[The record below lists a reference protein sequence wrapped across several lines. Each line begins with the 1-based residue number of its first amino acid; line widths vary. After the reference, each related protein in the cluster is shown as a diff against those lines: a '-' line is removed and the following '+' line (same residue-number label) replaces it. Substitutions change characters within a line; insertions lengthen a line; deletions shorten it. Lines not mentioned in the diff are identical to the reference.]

1 MENGS
6 AGLFVYKAYLITGF
20 LQIYHYDF
28 VFELYQSS
36 YTVSKHRELLVCMVV
51 DNSLKTS
58 WLLQPEAKFAHAG
71 KRLTVEGPL
80 RDSSKCC
87 TIGGHAKKLGIYP
100 A

>member
-1 MENGS
+1 MCKGS
-6 AGLFVYKAYLITGF
+6 IFAGRAPNSRANF
-20 LQIYHYDF
+20 LRKMLSRKI
-28 VFELYQSS
+28 
-36 YTVSKHRELLVCMVV
+36 RERKLKVCMFV

-87 TIGGHAKKLGIYP
+87 TIGGHAKKLAIYP